1 MEKNEMNEKNV
12 KAAGAV
18 SMVANEVNV
27 FEVTRELL
35 NVKTSN
41 GGDMYAYV
49 VRDKLTVNG
58 VDREFKAEFGIRNN
72 DVAGYE
78 MLDIIFMFGE
88 VAYLTV
94 GVESMYD
101 ENTKRTTEY
110 ETYEIWNCDE
120 EGITYSYKVRPRAES
135 DRAKLSVIR
144 QRKFLKLANAAEA
157 AENAQKAETVE
168 KSKK

>member
-58 VDREFKAEFGIRNN
+58 VDREFKAEFGIKRN
-72 DVAGYE
+72 DIAGYE
-78 MLDIIFMFGE
+78 MLDIIFMFGD

-94 GVESMYD
+94 TKESMYD
-101 ENTKRTTEY
+101 ENTKRSTEFDV
-110 ETYEIWNCDE
+110 YEIWNCDD
-120 EGITYSYKVRPRAES
+120 EGITYSYKVTPRAES
-135 DRAKLSVIR
+135 DKSKLNVMR
-144 QRKFLKLANAAEA
+144 QRKALKIAKEAEA
-157 AENAQKAETVE
+157 AENAQKTETAE